1 MDASQNLT
9 LWFPLQTAI
18 STLESIRL
26 LLFLKRSAFVVAAD
40 NEFIRGAVRV
50 HFAGTGI
57 SDEVATNYF
66 DKLIQ
71 VPLHVPRLGVNEAK
85 AYLALLLLERA
96 VTDGQF
102 TRAVRTISE
111 RLKTSW
117 RGDAVTLEFLK
128 GLINPQN
135 AHLVE
140 LMELAEGLAPL
151 LTSSSKVN
159 ANPRLMKRFLNT
171 VFLRSA
177 LAKPQGIELDLKA
190 LAKWHLLER
199 CDEALANA
207 LAGRVNSATEGRVD
221 AIRLAE
227 HAAREGL
234 ALPEPFKDEFFH
246 KEWLGL
252 EPALGEM
259 DLRPLLHLSRD
270 SAMRDF
276 GDDSLT
282 TEGRALRDALM
293 VATSANEPLIQAI
306 RAAGASQ
313 ADAVMAKVW
322 QLKAPKRNWRQTEDV
337 VSLLEISKIFP
348 DLGAKAAALLAQAP
362 IKEVGPGL
370 VPLLYQQA
378 WARPVLD
385 QWHAS
390 GDASRPVKQAIEHAR
405 RGAR

>member
-1 MDASQNLT
+1 
-9 LWFPLQTAI
+9 
-18 STLESIRL
+18 
-26 LLFLKRSAFVVAAD
+26 
-40 NEFIRGAVRV
+40 
-50 HFAGTGI
+50 
-57 SDEVATNYF
+57 
-66 DKLIQ
+66 
-71 VPLHVPRLGVNEAK
+71 
-85 AYLALLLLERA
+85 
-96 VTDGQF
+96 
-102 TRAVRTISE
+102 
-111 RLKTSW
+111 
-117 RGDAVTLEFLK
+117 
-128 GLINPQN
+128 
-135 AHLVE
+135 LVE

-177 LAKPQGIELDLKA
+177 LAKPQRIELDLKA

-207 LAGRVNSATEGRVD
+207 LAGRVTSATEGRVD

-227 HAAREGL
+227 QAAREGG

-246 KEWLGL
+246 REWLGL
-252 EPALGEM
+252 APALGEM

-293 VATSANEPLIQAI
+293 VATSANEPLTQAI
-306 RAAGASQ
+306 RAAGMSQ

-322 QLKAPKRNWRQTEDV
+322 QLKSPKRNWRQTEDV
-337 VSLLEISKIFP
+337 VPLLEISKIFP

-370 VPLLYQQA
+370 VPLLYEQT

-390 GDASRPVKQAIEHAR
+390 GDASRPVKQAIEQAR
-405 RGAR
+405 KGAR